1 MDGPFRIDGHE
12 IAPGR
17 TTQIHLPAARLP
29 IHTMLELPITVVN
42 GVADGTRLWLSATL
56 HGDELNGMEIIRRVI
71 DKLDPATMKGLLI
84 AVPIVN
90 VFGFINQSRY
100 LPDRRDLNRSFPG
113 SRRGSLAGQ
122 LARLFMTEIVDRCTH
137 GIDLHTAAPPRTNLP
152 QIRTDLSVP
161 ENRRC
166 AEAFRAPILVHG
178 AGPKGTLR
186 AAAGRR
192 GKTVLLYEAGE
203 PFRFNE
209 DAIEI
214 GVAGVLRTMAALGM
228 IGPQPAGPPGLEA
241 ARTKWIRAPQSG
253 VIYLETQLGQA
264 VERHDRIARVTDP
277 LGGRGED
284 VRSPLDGIVIGHTI
298 HPLVH
303 RGDGI
308 LHIAELKQTA
318 PPGRN

>member
-1 MDGPFRIDGHE
+1 MNEPFGIGGQE

-17 TTQIHLPAARLP
+17 MARIQLPAARLP
-29 IHTMLELPITVVN
+29 IHTMLNLPITVVN
-42 GVADGTRLWLSATL
+42 GAGDGTRLWLSATL

-71 DKLDPATMKGLLI
+71 EQLDPATMKGLLI

-113 SRRGSLAGQ
+113 SSRGSLAGQ
-122 LARLFMTEIVDRCTH
+122 LARLFMTEVVNRCTH

-152 QIRTDLSVP
+152 QVRADLSVP

-166 AEAFRAPILVHG
+166 AEAFGAPILVHG
-178 AGPKGTLR
+178 AGPPGTLR

-203 PFRFNE
+203 PLRFNE
-209 DAIEI
+209 EAIGI

-228 IGPQPAGPPGLEA
+228 IGPQPAAPRGLEA
-241 ARTKWIRAPQSG
+241 DRTKWIRAPQSG
-253 VIYLETQLGQA
+253 VIYLEAQLGEA
-264 VERHDRIARVTDP
+264 VWRRDRIARITDP
-277 LGGRGED
+277 LGGRPVD
-284 VRSPLDGIVIGHTI
+284 VRAPMDGIVIGHTN

-308 LHIAELKQTA
+308 VHLAEVKEAA
-318 PPGRN
+318 PVSA